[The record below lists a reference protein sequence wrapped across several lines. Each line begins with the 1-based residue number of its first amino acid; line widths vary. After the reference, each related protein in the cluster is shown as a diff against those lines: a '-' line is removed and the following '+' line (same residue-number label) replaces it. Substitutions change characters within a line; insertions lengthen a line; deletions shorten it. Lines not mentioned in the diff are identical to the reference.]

1 MPFPVGN
8 LVTLNNGWPFG
19 DGPNEWGVRGEVRD
33 GQVHLVCGRCD
44 QSVMPLA
51 LALDEPGYAVTGD
64 MLKSRIADHCLKVH
78 AADLGDAIL
87 T

>member
-1 MPFPVGN
+1 MPWPVGN
-8 LVTLNNGWPFG
+8 MVTLNGGWPFS
-19 DGPNEWGVRGEVRD
+19 DAPNQWSVRGEVRD

-64 MLKSRIADHCLKVH
+64 MLKSRISDHCLKVH
-78 AADLGDAIL
+78 SAVLGDAIL